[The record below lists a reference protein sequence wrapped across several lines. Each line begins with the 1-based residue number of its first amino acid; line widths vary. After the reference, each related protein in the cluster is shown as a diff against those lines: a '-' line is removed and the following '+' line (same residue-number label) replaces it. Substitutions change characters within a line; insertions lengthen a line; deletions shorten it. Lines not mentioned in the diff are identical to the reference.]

1 MGLGQAVEETVRN
14 LFPKASGMSAA
25 PTHRDEMK
33 TCVRPW
39 TATGLG
45 IFENTGT
52 DRDGSFIITGG
63 HNTGGFAQAPA
74 VAMAVLAA
82 IEGRS
87 HLMHT
92 LYHPQ
97 RMETASVR

>member
-1 MGLGQAVEETVRN
+1 MDGRA
-14 LFPKASGMSAA
+14 
-25 PTHRDEMK
+25 
-33 TCVRPW
+33 CVRPW

-45 IFENTGT
+45 IFESTGT

-82 IEGRS
+82 IERRS
-87 HLMHT
+87 HPMHT
-92 LYHPQ
+92 LYHPKTPGNGIRAVANFIRPFYTTSPGQ
-97 RMETASVR
+97 GQAGLTFAVICV